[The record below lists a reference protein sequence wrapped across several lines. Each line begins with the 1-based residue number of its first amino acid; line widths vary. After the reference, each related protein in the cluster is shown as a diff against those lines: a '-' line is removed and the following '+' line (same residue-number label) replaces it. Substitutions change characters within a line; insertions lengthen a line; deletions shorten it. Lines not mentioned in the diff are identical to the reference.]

1 MWNTRLNNLTKEKSV
16 YDRLDFIYKQVY
28 LYCSIFI
35 IIFGVVGNVFNI
47 ILFSRRALYPN
58 SCSFYFL
65 TLSINNLII
74 MFFSCIPDI
83 FIITYGIDMK
93 NNSTILCKIGWY
105 YSFTVQNFSLFCLS
119 LASFDRYCGSS
130 SNAHM
135 RRFCTM
141 KTAQR
146 IVLVLAMFVLFSY
159 CHVPIF
165 YQLDPTLN
173 QCTIIN
179 ATYRQFLSILSGIYI
194 SHLPVFLMLVFG
206 ISTIFNVKKSR
217 LRLILVQPE
226 VLIASATAP
235 THTLDNV
242 IRIPDR
248 VAHAAM
254 SPQNV
259 VSQRTHN
266 DQQLLQM
273 LICHVLT
280 YIGLTIFPTVIYYIM
295 TFSPI
300 TEIILFFF
308 YISRLPYYVV
318 FAISFYV
325 YVLSLRVYRKE
336 FSKLFIELRQSL
348 HFN

>member
-1 MWNTRLNNLTKEKSV
+1 
-16 YDRLDFIYKQVY
+16 
-28 LYCSIFI
+28 
-35 IIFGVVGNVFNI
+35 
-47 ILFSRRALYPN
+47 
-58 SCSFYFL
+58 
-65 TLSINNLII
+65 

-130 SNAHM
+130 SNVHM

-146 IVLVLAMFVLFSY
+146 IVLVLAIFVLFSY

-206 ISTIFNVKKSR
+206 VLTIFNVKKSR
-217 LRLILVQPE
+217 RRLIPAQPE

-235 THTLDNV
+235 AHILENV
-242 IRIPDR
+242 VRLRDHF
-248 VAHAAM
+248 VHAAI

-259 VSQRTHN
+259 ASQRTRN

-273 LICHVLT
+273 LIFHVLT
-280 YIGLTIFPTVIYYIM
+280 YICLTIFPTVVYYVM
-295 TFSPI
+295 TFTPI
-300 TEIILFFF
+300 TEIILFLF

-325 YVLSLRVYRKE
+325 YVLSSRVYRKE
-336 FSKLFIELRQSL
+336 FSKLCSELCQSL